1 MLALRR
7 ALEQP
12 RSQHCYLRQQPRR
25 APPSA
30 ALPPRGPGRRGCSD
44 PGRGGSTESEERAQ
58 GARGPGVS
66 VTRAAEAE
74 ALAALG
80 HRELPTPRI
89 RRASGGDQP
98 GPGAGEPSLGRLRAS
113 LGRLGRFELP
123 PHPPGDCGGCT
134 PWAAEDS
141 DLSLEAKTHGS
152 GPASQERA
160 RSRAVSRLDLGRLI

>member
-58 GARGPGVS
+58 GARAGGKCD
-66 VTRAAEAE
+66 
-74 ALAALG
+74 
-80 HRELPTPRI
+80 PR
-89 RRASGGDQP
+89 RGGRSARCSGA
-98 GPGAGEPSLGRLRAS
+98 PGATDSPDPEGERRRSARTWGWGAEPRPPSS
-113 LGRLGRFELP
+113 L
-123 PHPPGDCGGCT
+123 PGKAG
-134 PWAAEDS
+134 E
-141 DLSLEAKTHGS
+141 
-152 GPASQERA
+152 
-160 RSRAVSRLDLGRLI
+160 V